1 MSSFSLFAVGYV
13 ILIMGLAYGA
23 YLLDVPREWIIVG
36 FLVLAGLGVMK
47 GVSKTKPRDPVE
59 R

>member
-1 MSSFSLFAVGYV
+1 MSSFSLFTVGYV
-13 ILIMGLAYGA
+13 IVVIGLAYAA
-23 YLLDVPREWIIVG
+23 YLVNVPREWIIVG
-36 FLVLAGLGVMK
+36 LLVLAGLGVMK